1 MDDFKEAKKSFNE
14 WIEILDINQEERLK
28 RDKMNLKNDWTEEVI
43 IPEIIYNQLLDNQK
57 ISWYLC
63 DLKEI
68 YSENDIS
75 ELFGVEPNQLN
86 RCYSSKFYKLTFEE
100 LKQWENFGNSLTT
113 ELPINDVLII
123 YSQ

>member
-1 MDDFKEAKKSFNE
+1 MDEFRESKNSFRE

-28 RDKMNLKNDWTEEVI
+28 RDKKNLQNNWTEEVI
-43 IPEIIYNQLLDNQK
+43 IPEIIYNKLPDNQRK
-57 ISWYLC
+57 FWNLC

-68 YSENDIS
+68 YSENDIF
-75 ELFGVEPNQLN
+75 ELFGVEPKQLN

-100 LKQWENFGNSLTT
+100 LKQWENFGNSLKTK
-113 ELPINDVLII
+113 LPINDVLII